1 MTATAKHGMDI
12 RERAFAFSVS
22 LLRFCRQLDQNDFA
36 MRAIIGQLVR
46 AGTSIGANLEEAQA
60 GETRADFI
68 HKNAIALKEAR
79 ETRYWLR
86 LLLASGFA
94 VNSTTAALQQEI
106 EELLKIIGAI
116 IVSAKGGQP

>member
-1 MTATAKHGMDI
+1 MAATAKHGMDI
-12 RERAFAFSVS
+12 RERAFEFSVS

-36 MRAIIGQLVR
+36 MRAIIRQLVR
-46 AGTSIGANLEEAQA
+46 AATSIGANLEEAQA

-116 IVSAKGGQP
+116 IVSAKGGQQ